1 MRRTPLLIAAAL
13 ALSGRTLAADFPN
26 IVQQGFS
33 PDGAYHLL
41 LTSYYQDGSGFPR
54 AALQITD
61 VRRNV
66 ILYRREQ
73 TWRDEAEE
81 EEGSAA
87 ALAALVA
94 QWRSGQASVL
104 SRYHLT
110 APVPGTR
117 LFQLAPLT
125 PQSYPAARASG
136 VATRLGHLTL
146 NSFPLPSGCTFN
158 DFPTLGFAL
167 SLGVRDLQHDRRLP
181 ASRACASGY
190 RLDTGY
196 QYKNSVAVVLRVYS
210 PGFEGPDAVPL
221 VVTAALK

>member
-1 MRRTPLLIAAAL
+1 MRRTPLLMTAAL
-13 ALSGRTLAADFPN
+13 LLSGHTLAADFPDT
-26 IVQQGFS
+26 VQQGFS

-41 LTSYYQDGSGFPR
+41 LTAYYQDGSGFPR

-61 VRRNV
+61 VRRNT

-73 TWRDEAEE
+73 TWEQ

-87 ALAALVA
+87 DLAALVA

-104 SRYHLT
+104 SRYHLA

-117 LFQLAPLT
+117 LFQLPPLT
-125 PQSYPAARASG
+125 PQSYPATSAGS
-136 VATRLGHLTL
+136 VATRLGRLSL
-146 NSFPLPSGCTFN
+146 SSFPLPSKCTHN

-167 SLGVRDLQHDRRLP
+167 GLGVRELQHDRRLP

-190 RLDTGY
+190 RLETGY
-196 QYKNSVAVVLRVYS
+196 QYKNSVAIILRVYS

-221 VVTAALK
+221 VVTAVVK